1 MGNAFVSYSRRDQ
14 PFVRKLVDR
23 LQNHGH
29 ELWVDWEGIPL
40 TADWM
45 KEIETGIENANDFI
59 FVISPDSVQ
68 SEVCRD
74 EIEHAI
80 KYNKRLVPILYRELE
95 DDDDKAALHPHI
107 SSHNWIFLREI
118 DDFDR
123 AFEAL
128 TSALDTD
135 LKYVRAHTRLLSRA
149 IEWGNKGRDASFLLR
164 GSDLLEAEECV
175 KDGMAGFKSPAI
187 TEIQQAYVSASRQAE
202 TWRKRERIFQGII
215 VAAFVLALIMLG
227 VAVWQFL
234 QAEEARAETQRLSLA
249 SNAQVALGNSNT
261 DLAVSLALIANG
273 SGTPRGETERA
284 LADAAYSPGT
294 RFRFTDHDAPVTVA
308 QYGNRGDLAVSGDT
322 DGVLILWNTQTL
334 ETVRSYEGH
343 GGAITAVDISANLQ
357 WVLSGGEDGTAR
369 LWSSINNDTQIFRLE
384 ESSDDYDE
392 PSPVRAVTFD
402 ASGMRFLAGYD
413 NGVMA
418 LWDVETGELL
428 QTFTEGHEGAVIS
441 VSFHPS
447 EPLAL
452 SFALS
457 STSNT
462 QSSPPII
469 WNLETGEQV
478 EVFEDFR
485 SIGQNIA
492 QGSAVFS
499 PDGDHVLSS
508 NAVDLLFWNWR
519 SGELV
524 WTLSGHGSNINSIAF
539 DHTGRFA
546 LSSGRLENSVRYWDV
561 LHGVE
566 LRRLDGHTGVVHN
579 VSINQNGRY
588 ALSAS
593 DDMTVRVWDLAN
605 GAEVLDYTGHTDQ
618 AYGVDISPDDR
629 LVASSSDDDTIH
641 LWDIQEGSRGAVT
654 VLRGHTAD
662 IWRVAFNFDGTQLI
676 SGSEDRTARIWDVA
690 TGETLHILEGH
701 TNTVTTVGFN
711 SDGTLAITGANDRTV
726 RVWDVATGE
735 QVLCFGQE
743 GTVDGCVG
751 ASNGQVRSVAFSPDN
766 SMILVGDDNARLLDA
781 QTGAELW
788 RSSDEVHA
796 DRVNSTVFNSD
807 GSKIVTGS
815 ADGTIAVWT
824 TQSVLNNPATAE
836 PDQYFTGHSGQIRS
850 VVFTPDGRRILS
862 ASADFTM
869 RLWDIASG
877 LEVRRFESHTNWVS
891 QAAITSDG
899 HFAVSA
905 GWDRRV
911 IVWHI
916 HDVQEM
922 TAWVCENRYVR
933 PLTPNELR
941 TYRTEQLTTCIA
953 PADS

>member
-14 PFVRKLVDR
+14 QFVRKLVDR

-68 SEVCRD
+68 SEICHQ

-80 KYNKRLVPILYRELE
+80 KYNKRLVPILFRELE
-95 DDDDKAALHPHI
+95 DSDDKAALHPHI
-107 SSHNWIFLREI
+107 SSHNWIFLRDV
-118 DDFDR
+118 DDFER

-135 LKYVRAHTRLLSRA
+135 LQYVRAHTRLLARA
-149 IEWGNKGRDASFLLR
+149 IEWGGKERDPSFLLR
-164 GSDLLEAEECV
+164 GSDLLEAEACV
-175 KDGMAGFKSPAI
+175 KDGTQEGKTPSI
-187 TEIQQAYVSASRQAE
+187 NEIQQAYVSASRQAE
-202 TWRKRERIFQGII
+202 TWRRRERLFLGII
-215 VAAFVLALIMLG
+215 AAAFVLALIMLG

-234 QAEEARAETQRLSLA
+234 QAEDARAETQRLSLA

-273 SGTPRGETERA
+273 SGNPRGETERA
-284 LADAAYSPGT
+284 LADSAYSPGT
-294 RFRFTDHDAPVTVA
+294 RFRFTAHEASVSVA
-308 QYGNRGDLAVSGDT
+308 KFSEHGDLAASADESGI
-322 DGVLILWNTQTL
+322 LILWNAQTL
-334 ETVRSYEGH
+334 EIVRTFEGH
-343 GGAITAVDISANLQ
+343 EGVINGVDISRNLQ
-357 WVLSGGEDGTAR
+357 WVVSGGADGSVR
-369 LWSSINNDTQIFRLE
+369 LWSSINEDTMIMRLE
-384 ESSDDYDE
+384 EASEDYDE
-392 PSPVRAVTFD
+392 PSAVRAVAFD
-402 ASGMRFLAGYD
+402 STGSRILTGYD

-418 LWDVETGELL
+418 LWDVETGDLI
-428 QTFTEGHEGAVIS
+428 QTFTDGHEGAVIS
-441 VSFHPS
+441 VSFHPD

-462 QSSPPII
+462 QSSALII
-469 WNLETGEQV
+469 WDLETGEQV
-478 EVFEDFR
+478 DAFDDFR

-492 QGSAVFS
+492 QGAAVFS
-499 PDGDHVLSS
+499 PDGEHVLSS
-508 NAVDLLFWNWR
+508 NAVDLLYWNWR
-519 SGELV
+519 TGELI

-539 DHTGRFA
+539 DRNGRYA

-566 LRRLDGHTGVVHN
+566 LRRLDGHAGVVQF
-579 VSINQNGRY
+579 VSINDDGRY

-593 DDMTVRVWDLAN
+593 EDMTVRVWDLAN
-605 GAEVLDYTGHTDQ
+605 GAQVMSYNEHTDQ

-641 LWDIQEGSRGAVT
+641 LWNINEGADGEVT
-654 VLRGHTAD
+654 ILEGHEAD
-662 IWRVAFNFDGTQLI
+662 IWRVAFNFDGTLLI
-676 SGSEDRTARIWDVA
+676 SGSEDQTARIWDVA
-690 TGETLHILEGH
+690 TGDTLHELIGH
-701 TNTVTTVGFN
+701 SNNVTTVDFN
-711 SDGTLAITGANDRTV
+711 SDSTLALTGSNDQTI
-726 RVWDVATGE
+726 RVWDVTTGE
-735 QVLCFGQE
+735 QQLCFGQE
-743 GTVDGCVG
+743 GTIDGCTG
-751 ASNGQVRSVAFSPDN
+751 DSNGQVRSVAFSTDN
-766 SMILVGDDNARLLDA
+766 SLILVGDDNARLINP

-788 RSSDEVHA
+788 RSDGTVHA
-796 DRVNSTVFNSD
+796 DRVNSAVFNAD
-807 GSKIVTGS
+807 GSQFVTGS

-824 TQSVLNNPATAE
+824 TQTVRDNPEGAE

-850 VVFTPDGRRILS
+850 VVFTPNGRRILS

-869 RLWDIASG
+869 RLWDVASG

-899 HFAVSA
+899 QLAVSA

-916 HDVQEM
+916 DDVQQM

-933 PLTPNELR
+933 PLTLNELR
-941 TYRTEQLTTCIA
+941 TYRTEQLATCV
-953 PADS
+953 PPEN